1 MDDRCEDEE
10 EDESFLLL
18 SAFILVEGCCKFG
31 SSLIEVVV
39 LVGGNKVG
47 AKSTLV
53 SSLACTLESSVV
65 VLDPDVLVLEDLSF
79 FKMPPTPKGS
89 TPSFFNIFK
98 AFFVKMSNSLVV
110 EETPES
116 KSSLSRDLLEQRL
129 IGSGWVELS
138 GDTLA
143 EEILSFRML
152 IT

>member
-1 MDDRCEDEE
+1 MDDRCEEE
-10 EDESFLLL
+10 EESFLL
-18 SAFILVEGCCKFG
+18 SAFILVEGCKFG
-31 SSLIEVVV
+31 SSLIVVV

-65 VLDPDVLVLEDLSF
+65 VVVLDDVLEDLSC
-79 FKMPPTPKGS
+79 FKMPPNGS
-89 TPSFFNIFK
+89 TSFFKGFK
-98 AFFVKMSNSLVV
+98 GFFKSNSLVV

-129 IGSGWVELS
+129 ISGWVELS

-143 EEILSFRML
+143 EEW
-152 IT
+152 

>member
-1 MDDRCEDEE
+1 MDDRCEEE
-10 EDESFLLL
+10 ESFLL
-18 SAFILVEGCCKFG
+18 SAFILVEGCKFG
-31 SSLIEVVV
+31 SSLIVVV

-65 VLDPDVLVLEDLSF
+65 VVLDDVLEDLSC
-79 FKMPPTPKGS
+79 FKMPPKGS
-89 TPSFFNIFK
+89 TSFFKGFK
-98 AFFVKMSNSLVV
+98 GFFKSNSLVV

-129 IGSGWVELS
+129 ISGWVELS

-143 EEILSFRML
+143 EE
-152 IT
+152 

>member
-1 MDDRCEDEE
+1 MDDRCEEE
-10 EDESFLLL
+10 EESFLL
-18 SAFILVEGCCKFG
+18 SAFILVEGCKFG
-31 SSLIEVVV
+31 SSLIVVV

-65 VLDPDVLVLEDLSF
+65 EVLDDVLEDLSC
-79 FKMPPTPKGS
+79 FKMPPKGS
-89 TPSFFNIFK
+89 TSFFKSFK
-98 AFFVKMSNSLVV
+98 GFFKSNSLVV

-129 IGSGWVELS
+129 ISGWVELS

-143 EEILSFRML
+143 EEE
-152 IT
+152 